1 MSDERHT
8 ITALVEDRPGVLNR
22 IASLF
27 RRRGYNIVSLAVGQS
42 EIPNLSRMTFV
53 VSAADRSIVEQITK
67 QLYKIIEVVKV
78 ADITDADLVSRELAL
93 IKVKATSSTR
103 GEIIQMA
110 DIFRANIIDVAPES
124 LVIEVTGDEDKIESL
139 YHLLRPFGVKEM
151 MRTGRVAMLRGMAAG
166 IVLDEEARHM
176 RSEGKPSEEE
186 A

>member
-1 MSDERHT
+1 MSNGRHT
-8 ITALVEDRPGVLNR
+8 ITALVEDSPGVLNR

-53 VSAADRSIVEQITK
+53 VSAADRAIVEQITK
-67 QLYKIIEVVKV
+67 QLYKVIEVVRV
-78 ADITDADLVSRELAL
+78 ADIPDADLVARELAL

-103 GEIIQMA
+103 GEIMQMA
-110 DIFRANIIDVAPES
+110 DIFRANIIDMAPES
-124 LVIEVTGDEDKIESL
+124 IIIEVTGDEDKIDTL
-139 YHLLRPFGVKEM
+139 YHLLRPFGIKEM

-166 IVLDEEARHM
+166 IVLDEEEARHL
-176 RSEGKPSEEE
+176 RSNGKQKEE